1 MKELGDSAESAG
13 KSIAYE
19 AAIGG
24 GIPCVKAL
32 REGLAANNISK
43 VSPTTNT
50 TN

>member
-1 MKELGDSAESAG
+1 MKELSDCAAAAG

-32 REGLAANNISK
+32 REGLAANNVSK
-43 VSPTTNT
+43 VYIFYI
-50 TN
+50 